1 MILEPSAPPPWDLT
15 GSGYIFLYRI
25 PRVMAEQYVPFGI
38 YKGGFAVLM
47 LVDYATTNVGPYKE
61 ALFIPGVIEYPQA
74 RGYSISKI
82 YVSTMES
89 VVNGIH
95 NWAIPKELAA
105 FTFEP
110 IDAHTERITVREGDK
125 PPYLEMVVNA
135 GGWRFPINGA
145 IMPRAVQH
153 REGKSYITR
162 ISANG
167 HGQFAQ
173 VMHMRT
179 QGDAF
184 PPLEHFS
191 PLIALRVTDFSM
203 VFPIPKVY

>member
-1 MILEPSAPPPWDLT
+1 MTLEPNAPPPWDLT
-15 GSGYIFLYRI
+15 GSGYIFLYRL
-25 PRVMAEQYVPFGI
+25 PREMAEQYVPFGI
-38 YKGGFAVLM
+38 YKGGFSVLM

-74 RGYSISKI
+74 SGYSIGKI
-82 YVSTMES
+82 YVSTMAS

-95 NWAIPKELAA
+95 NWAIPKELAS
-105 FTFEP
+105 FTFDM
-110 IDAHTERITVREGDK
+110 IDPHTERITVSEGEK

-135 GGWRFPINGA
+135 GGLRFPITGA
-145 IMPRAVQH
+145 IMPSAVQH
-153 REGKSYITR
+153 REGKSYVTR
-162 ISANG
+162 IGAKG
-167 HGQFAQ
+167 RAQFAQ
-173 VMHMRT
+173 VMQIRT